1 MEQTHTIGRLQVILY
16 SLVCLLMLGVGS
28 ALGQAGDA
36 PRQGGTL
43 RVATNVPS
51 TLDALWTTV
60 TGPLAGHYLEG
71 LYSMGQDYGPT
82 PMLAAGHTVS
92 DDGLVYTFTLRR
104 GVLFHHGK
112 ELTAADAV
120 ASLQRWGKLHSFGKD
135 FFTRVAAVTPLDKY
149 TLQIRLHAPTVLVL
163 PALLNGAF
171 IYPKDVLDEVGDSEV
186 KRPIGTGPFRV
197 AEYHPGD
204 SLTLVR
210 FAQYQARPEPPNG
223 YGGGKTAWVDTLRF
237 IFLPDAARP
246 AAIASGEVDVMDG
259 PPYYYDQLTTYP
271 DLTVHIIEAFFEL
284 VTILNKKQGVFTNV
298 QMRQAVLAAL
308 DMDALLSAAGRN
320 PKLNHVDASLEPRVS
335 PWWTDVG
342 RERYNQPD
350 RARVRR
356 LLQEAG
362 YQGQPMRYM
371 ATRDA
376 RLPPIVKQQL
386 ENAGF
391 TVDLQVMEEGTMS
404 QRIPNPDLWDAYTT
418 IFAFRVDPILHPRL
432 RCDSPVGGWNCD
444 PDFAQLVHAM
454 ETERQFEKRY
464 RLWQDIQRLFWE
476 RVPYI
481 HYGHASRFVAMR
493 KHVHGRPF
501 DMPNP
506 YFWNVWVEK

>member
-1 MEQTHTIGRLQVILY
+1 MEQTPTAGGLQVILY
-16 SLVCLLMLGVGS
+16 SLVCLLVLAVGA
-28 ALGQAGDA
+28 ALGYVGDA
-36 PRQGGTL
+36 SRKGGTL
-43 RVATNVPS
+43 RVATTEPP
-51 TLDALWTTV
+51 TLDGLWRTEA
-60 TGPLAGHYLEG
+60 GPVAQHYLEG
-71 LYSMGQDYGPT
+71 LYSIGQEYGPT
-82 PMLAAGHTVS
+82 PMLAVWHTVS

-104 GVLFHHGK
+104 GVQFHHGK

-120 ASLQRWGKLHSFGKD
+120 ASLQRWGKFHPFGKD
-135 FFTRVAAVTPLDKY
+135 FFTRVAAVMPLDRY
-149 TLQIRLHAPTVLVL
+149 TLQIRLYAPTVLL
-163 PALLNGAF
+163 LSALANGAF
-171 IYPKDVLDEVGDSEV
+171 MYPKDVLDEAGDSEV
-186 KRPIGTGPFRV
+186 KRPIGTGPFKV

-237 IFLPDAARP
+237 VFLPDPARLAAV
-246 AAIASGEVDVMDG
+246 ASGDVDVMDG
-259 PPYYYDQLTTYP
+259 PPYYYDHLTANP
-271 DLTVHIIEAFFEL
+271 DLTVHIIEAPFETAL
-284 VTILNKKQGVFTNV
+284 ILNKKQGVFTNV
-298 QMRQAVLAAL
+298 QMRQAILAAL
-308 DMDALLSAAGRN
+308 DMDALLRTGGGN
-320 PKLNHVDASLEPRVS
+320 PKFYYHDASLEPKAS

-350 RARVRR
+350 RAKARR

-362 YQGQPMRYM
+362 YQGQPVRYM

-376 RLPPIVKQQL
+376 WLALPTKQQL
-386 ENAGF
+386 EDAGF
-391 TVDLQVMEEGTMS
+391 TVDLQVMDGATVS
-404 QRIPNPDLWDAYTT
+404 QRITHPDLWDAYQAL
-418 IFAFRVDPILHPRL
+418 FPFRLDPIFHPGL
-432 RCDSPVGGWNCD
+432 RCDSPFVGWNCD
-444 PDFAQLVHAM
+444 PDFAQVVRAM

-464 RLWQDIQRLFWE
+464 RFWQDIQRLFWE

-481 HYGHASRFVAMR
+481 HYGHASHFIAMR

>member
-1 MEQTHTIGRLQVILY
+1 MEQTHTTGRLQVILY
-16 SLVCLLMLGVGS
+16 SFVCLLVLGVGS
-28 ALGQAGDA
+28 ALGQAGDT
-36 PRQGGTL
+36 PRKGGTL
-43 RVATNVPS
+43 RVAAYEPRS
-51 TLDALWTTV
+51 LDGRWAEGA
-60 TGPLAGHYLEG
+60 GPLAQHYLEG
-71 LYSMGQDYGPT
+71 LYSIGQDYGPT

-120 ASLQRWGKLHSFGKD
+120 ASLQRWGKFHSFGKD
-135 FFTRVAAVTPLDKY
+135 FFTRVAAVTPLDTY
-149 TLQIRLHAPTVLVL
+149 TLQMRLHAPTVLVL
-163 PALLNGAF
+163 PALVYGAL
-171 IYPKDVLDEVGDSEV
+171 IYPKEVLDEAGDSEV
-186 KRPIGTGPFRV
+186 KRPIGMGPFKV
-197 AEYHPGD
+197 AEYHPGA

-237 IFLPDAARP
+237 VFLHDPDRP
-246 AAIASGEVDVMDG
+246 TAIASGEVDVADL
-259 PPYYYDQLTTYP
+259 PPYYYDHFTAYP
-271 DLTVHIIEAFFEL
+271 DITVHIIEAPLE
-284 VTILNKKQGVFTNV
+284 TAMMLNKKQGVFTNV

-308 DMDALLSAAGRN
+308 DMDALLRAVSEN
-320 PKLNHVDASLEPRVS
+320 PKLYYHDASLEPRVS

-350 RARVRR
+350 KAKARR

-362 YQGQPMRYM
+362 YQGQPVRYI
-371 ATRDA
+371 ALRGA
-376 RLPPIVKQQL
+376 RLALPTKQQL
-386 ENAGF
+386 EDAGF
-391 TVDLQVMEEGTMS
+391 TVDLQVVNDVTVS
-404 QRIPNPDLWDAYTT
+404 QRVRNPDLWDAYTAY
-418 IFAFRVDPILHPRL
+418 FSFRVDPLLHSRF
-432 RCDSPVGGWNCD
+432 RCDSAPGGWNCD
-444 PDFAQLVHAM
+444 PDFAQLARAM
-454 ETERQFEKRY
+454 ETERRFEKRY
-464 RLWQDIQRLFWE
+464 RLWQDLQRLFWE

-501 DMPNP
+501 DMPIP